1 MSDLIQLTGGDRL
14 TVVITHKRT
23 GEYFIPSVLDGLEWE
38 IHRKGAAGKI
48 DFKVVIDDAL
58 KMDHGDVVDVL
69 WDGVQFFHGYVFKKS
84 RNRER
89 IWTVLAYDQMRY
101 LLNKDSFSYENK
113 TAAEV
118 IKELA
123 EDFEV
128 KCGEMADAAYKIPKR
143 REDGSTILD
152 MAQNALD
159 LTMIHTKKMFV
170 LYDDCGELK
179 LTDVEALQT
188 DLYIDAETAQ
198 NLEYTSTVDKDVY
211 NLIKLSVDDGSGGHR
226 LVYAPAKNQDYEKSE
241 TRKQW
246 GVLQYFE
253 SVNPKNGQDPQQM
266 AEKLLEHYNH
276 IRRTL
281 KVRKQAGDLRIR
293 GGSMLYVNIP
303 TSDSDLKEETGKAH
317 LAIVESVTHRFENQS
332 HTMDLD
338 IKGDWLNE

>member
-1 MSDLIQLTGGDRL
+1 MSELTKLMGGDGL

-23 GEYFIPSVLDGLEWE
+23 GEYYIPSVLDGLEWE

-48 DFKVVIDDAL
+48 DFKAVIDDTL
-58 KMDHGDVVDVL
+58 KIDHGDVVDVL
-69 WDGVQFFHGYVFKKS
+69 YNGFQFFHGYVFKKA

-89 IWTVLAYDQMRY
+89 IWTVRAYDQLRY

-113 TAAEV
+113 TATEV

-128 KCGEMADAAYKIPKR
+128 KCGEMADTAYKIPKR

-159 LTMIHTKKMFV
+159 LTMIKTKKMFV
-170 LYDDCGELK
+170 LYDECGELK
-179 LTDVEALQT
+179 LTDVEAMQT
-188 DLYIDAETAQ
+188 DLYIDSETAE
-198 NLEYTSTVDKDVY
+198 NLEYTSSIDKDVY
-211 NLIKLSVDDGSGGHR
+211 NLVKLSVDDGNGGHK
-226 LVYAPAKNQDYEKSE
+226 LIYAPANNKDYEKSE

-253 SVNPKNGQDPQQM
+253 SVNPKNNMDPQEM
-266 AEKLLEHYNH
+266 ANKLLEHHNH

-303 TSDSDLKEETGKAH
+303 TEDSDLKEDVRKAH
-317 LAIVESVTHRFENQS
+317 IAIVESVTHRFTNNV

-338 IKGDWLNE
+338 LKGDWLNE

>member
-1 MSDLIQLTGGDRL
+1 MTEVTKLTGGDGL
-14 TVVITHKRT
+14 TVVINHKRT
-23 GEYFIPSVLDGLEWE
+23 GEYFVPAVLDGLEWE

-58 KMDHGDVVDVL
+58 KMDHGDVVAVQ
-69 WDGVQFFHGYVFKKS
+69 WNGKQFFHGFIFKKA
-84 RNRER
+84 RNMER
-89 IWTVLAYDQMRY
+89 IWTVRAYDQMRY

-123 EDFEV
+123 EDFGV
-128 KCGEMADAAYKIPKR
+128 VCSEMPDTGYVIPKR

-159 LTMIHTKKMFV
+159 LTMIHTKKMYV
-170 LYDDCGELK
+170 MYDECGELK
-179 LTDVEALQT
+179 LANVESMQT
-188 DLYIDAETAQ
+188 DLFIDAETAG
-198 NLEYTSTVDKDVY
+198 NIEYSSSIDKDVF
-211 NLIKLSVDDGSGGHR
+211 NLIKLSVDDGNGGHR
-226 LVYAPAKNQDYEKSE
+226 MVYAPMSNKNFEESE

-246 GVLQYFE
+246 GVLQYYE
-253 SVNPKNGQDPQQM
+253 SVNPKNGQNPQEM
-266 AEKLLEHYNH
+266 ADKLLEHYNH

-293 GGSMLYVNIP
+293 AGSMLYVNIP
-303 TSDSDLKEETGKAH
+303 TEDSDLKEETGKAH
-317 LAIVESVTHRFENQS
+317 IAIVESVVHRFENNT

-338 IKGDWLNE
+338 LKGDWLNE